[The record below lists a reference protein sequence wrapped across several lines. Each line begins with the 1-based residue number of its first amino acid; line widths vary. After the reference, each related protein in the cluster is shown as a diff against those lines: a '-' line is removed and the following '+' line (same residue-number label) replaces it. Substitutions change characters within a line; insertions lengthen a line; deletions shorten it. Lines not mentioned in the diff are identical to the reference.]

1 MDYIHSLL
9 CKYSKFSQLDI
20 KKLLKFYYKTNVFR
34 NFDAQIVNKMS
45 VNSPYLKKFWTLLSV
60 LLLFFVVSALYFAPQ
75 LSGDKLIQHDVQQYE
90 GMSKDI
96 LLERELSGE
105 DAQWTGRMFGGMPAF
120 LINVKYPAQAVKGT
134 IGKLSN
140 IVDIP
145 ISLMF
150 FAMTAMWVAMLLFG
164 VNPWIGVVAALAY
177 GLSTYFLLIIGAGH
191 ITKMWAAV
199 YAPLMVAGCYY
210 TLRKNMWTGAVLT
223 ALFTS
228 LEIGA
233 NHPQIS
239 YYFLLVMVAM
249 WLSEA
254 IYSYRQS
261 RVKDFLKR
269 TAVLVAAGVVALG
282 SNLSPLWY
290 TMQHTKETTRGG
302 SELVEQGAKSGQQG
316 LDIEYATAWSYGRSE
331 SMNMFI
337 PDLMGGAST
346 DTFSED
352 GAVAEELKQ
361 YGLEDWATMLP
372 RYHGEQPYT
381 AGPTYLGAAVI
392 FLAIFALFVLP
403 ARQRWW
409 IVGVSLLAL
418 FMSWGYHMMWFSEL
432 LFNYLPGYDK
442 FRAVSTALVIL
453 QWSVPLLA
461 ALGLGELL
469 SKEAD
474 EKRLRRALNWALG
487 LSLGV
492 LVVVIVGGK
501 GLGDFGMQQS
511 GEQMSEQFRQILSEE
526 DGGQK
531 YIKQG
536 MHEQMGWGVASAMAE
551 ERADA
556 MQADAWRS
564 LLFVLL
570 AACALA
576 GYIYRKIILKP
587 WVLCAVLSV
596 VVVAD
601 LVDVDMRYLSHE
613 SFVSARQAKILPTDA
628 DKAILQDKD
637 LGYRVLN
644 LTVSPFN
651 DATTSYFHRSVG
663 GYHGAKLSRYQDMI
677 DHYLSKMDEGVL
689 DMLNVRYIIAGE
701 KAEDV
706 VPRQSALGAA
716 WMVQNVVR
724 AASAAEEIA
733 LVGQVDKRNVAVVSE
748 EFMPKKLSFGQG
760 EIRLVEYHPQY
771 LKYEYEADADALA
784 IFSEIYTRQGWSAK
798 IDGVEV
804 APLRADYILRALELP
819 QGKHTVEWH
828 YRAPRWSL
836 VEGITLAFSL
846 TILAS
851 LVLILIYYIRNARRQ
866 KNQA

>member
-134 IGKLSN
+134 IGKISN

-432 LFNYLPGYDK
+432 LFKYLPGYDK

-469 SKEAD
+469 SEEAD

-644 LTVSPFN
+644 LMVSPFN

-677 DHYLSKMDEGVL
+677 DHYLSKMDEGVM

-748 EFMPKKLSFGQG
+748 EFMPEKLSFGQG

-798 IDGVEV
+798 IDGVE
-804 APLRADYILRALELP
+804 AMPLRADYILRALELP

-846 TILAS
+846 TILVS

>member
-1 MDYIHSLL
+1 MDHIHSLL

-134 IGKLSN
+134 IGKISN

-372 RYHGEQPYT
+372 RYYGEQPYT

-409 IVGVSLLAL
+409 IMGVSLLAL

-706 VPRQSALGAA
+706 IPRQSALGAA

-724 AASAAEEIA
+724 ATSAAEEIA

-748 EFMPKKLSFGQG
+748 EFMPEKLSFGQG

-798 IDGVEV
+798 IDGVE
-804 APLRADYILRALELP
+804 AMPLRADYILRALELP